1 MTRRK
6 LKPFVLPTIYAL
18 SIIMLVMSMYLIQSI
33 INNSMFSAKEDKKEI
48 EYVDGDIVT
57 EKEEQLPV
65 VSTETKIKKP
75 YVSEDV
81 TIAKTYYD
89 YQADSKEQEKSIVY
103 YENTYMQ
110 NSGVDFKSDKV
121 FDVVSIL
128 DGTVSSVK
136 DDNIL
141 GKIIEIRHNNEM
153 ISVYQSLSEVNVK
166 EGDKII
172 AGQVIGKSGTSNINS
187 ELGNHLH
194 FELYYQSA
202 VVDPCKYFDKKL
214 EDLQ

>member
-1 MTRRK
+1 MTKRK
-6 LKPFVLPTIYAL
+6 LKPFVVPVLYSLTVVVFVFCLYMIQL
-18 SIIMLVMSMYLIQSI
+18 IIGKVT
-33 INNSMFSAKEDKKEI
+33 FKEENQDTN
-48 EYVDGDIVT
+48 YVDSEII
-57 EKEEQLPV
+57 EPNNQLPV
-65 VSTETKIKKP
+65 VTNETVIIRP
-75 YVSEDV
+75 YTASNVS
-81 TIAKTYYD
+81 IAKDFYD
-89 YQADSKEQEKSIVY
+89 YKAEADKQKDAIIY